1 MTARQVY
8 EGVLIELNKVQA
20 PSLLLEDFNYLFN
33 KAIYQYINKK
43 YNIYDVNQQSTDD
56 VRVLKSTAILK
67 PIHPLS
73 QYDTV
78 EQGGQQVKLYH
89 SNAYGEK
96 TTNVTSLNS
105 LYGATYEF
113 ELPADYLH
121 LLNCVCNFKVKKQFK
136 CYDAGT
142 YVQFGATRLTADAWS
157 QIINNFYMRPQYK
170 RPYYYIHN
178 VNKFDYLPTDGWVGN
193 DEYPSWENQTKN
205 AINGSIQ
212 PREGKS
218 IVSELPDTN
227 TIPYSAESKIMDPSS
242 STPCETDLGIKL
254 QGSDMGTDVRNLTVQ
269 DSCDPSVSVNKY
281 AGGGVTDNENA
292 YELYNNGEIIKD
304 GSNRVDAETFNLG
317 QYNEATKHRE
327 HLGFD
332 TNPVEK
338 IGKVRYGNA
347 SKVRLEVRYGKDNS
361 LFELTNIWV
370 DYIKSPQ
377 HIRLTQEQLDL
388 TEDTSQKME
397 FPDYVC
403 QEIINELVHIV
414 MENSSD
420 PRMQT
425 HPAFS
430 QSIAAPAQAQA
441 PAK

>member
-43 YNIYDVNQQSTDD
+43 YNIYDTNQQTTDD

-67 PIHPLS
+67 PIGTLGSIDEHN
-73 QYDTV
+73 T
-78 EQGGQQVKLYH
+78 GN
-89 SNAYGEK
+89 NAYGKK
-96 TTNVTSLNS
+96 TQSVTSLNS

-113 ELPADYLH
+113 ELPTDYLH
-121 LLNCVCNFKVKKQFK
+121 LLNCICNFRVKKQFK

-142 YVQFGATRLTADAWS
+142 YVQFGAKRLTADAWS

-178 VNKFDYLPTDGWVGN
+178 VNKNSNVPTDPFSTEDYNTWDNGMYDISVCDTNENVKTNVGN
-193 DEYPSWENQTKN
+193 
-205 AINGSIQ
+205 
-212 PREGKS
+212 
-218 IVSELPDTN
+218 
-227 TIPYSAESKIMDPSS
+227 
-242 STPCETDLGIKL
+242 
-254 QGSDMGTDVRNLTVQ
+254 QGDGTDVTNLDVEPG
-269 DSCDPSVSVNKY
+269 CPIYGDPEDPTKITGYSYTNTF
-281 AGGGVTDNENA
+281 AGGGPTDNENA
-292 YELYNNGEIIKD
+292 EALKDIIKD
-304 GSNRVDAETFNLG
+304 KSNRENAGTIRLKPQDG
-317 QYNEATKHRE
+317 D
-327 HLGFD
+327 FD

-338 IGKVRYGNA
+338 VGKVRYGNA
-347 SKVRLEVRYGKDNS
+347 SKVRLEIRYGKDNS

-441 PAK
+441 PSGK

>member
-43 YNIYDVNQQSTDD
+43 YNIYDVNQQTTDD

-67 PIHPLS
+67 PIGTLGSIDEHN
-73 QYDTV
+73 T
-78 EQGGQQVKLYH
+78 GN
-89 SNAYGEK
+89 NAYGKK
-96 TTNVTSLNS
+96 TQGVTSLNS

-113 ELPADYLH
+113 ELPTDYLH
-121 LLNCVCNFKVKKQFK
+121 LLNCICNFRVKKQFK

-142 YVQFGATRLTADAWS
+142 YVQFGAKRLTADAWS

-178 VNKFDYLPTDGWVGN
+178 VNKNSNVPTDPFSTEDYNTWDNGMYDISVCDTNENVKTNVGN
-193 DEYPSWENQTKN
+193 
-205 AINGSIQ
+205 
-212 PREGKS
+212 
-218 IVSELPDTN
+218 
-227 TIPYSAESKIMDPSS
+227 
-242 STPCETDLGIKL
+242 
-254 QGSDMGTDVRNLTVQ
+254 QGDGTDVTNLDVEPG
-269 DSCDPSVSVNKY
+269 CPIYGDPEDPTKITGYSYTNTF
-281 AGGGVTDNENA
+281 AGGGPTDNENA
-292 YELYNNGEIIKD
+292 EALKDIIKD
-304 GSNRVDAETFNLG
+304 KSNRENAGTIRLKPQDG
-317 QYNEATKHRE
+317 D
-327 HLGFD
+327 FD

-338 IGKVRYGNA
+338 VGKVRYGNA
-347 SKVRLEVRYGKDNS
+347 SKVRLEIRYGKDNS

-377 HIRLTQEQLDL
+377 YIRLTQEQLDL

-430 QSIAAPAQAQA
+430 
-441 PAK
+441 

>member
-43 YNIYDVNQQSTDD
+43 YNIYDVNQQTTDD

-67 PIHPLS
+67 PIGTL
-73 QYDTV
+73 T
-78 EQGGQQVKLYH
+78 GGLDDN
-89 SNAYGEK
+89 NAYGRK
-96 TTNVTSLNS
+96 TANVTSLNS

-113 ELPADYLH
+113 ELPTDYLH
-121 LLNCVCNFKVKKQFK
+121 LLNCICNFRVKKQFK

-142 YVQFGATRLTADAWS
+142 YVQFGAKRLTADAWS

-178 VNKFDYLPTDGWVGN
+178 VNKDPNIPTDPYTESEYSTWDKNEYDYSICETNDVKSPVGN
-193 DEYPSWENQTKN
+193 
-205 AINGSIQ
+205 
-212 PREGKS
+212 
-218 IVSELPDTN
+218 
-227 TIPYSAESKIMDPSS
+227 
-242 STPCETDLGIKL
+242 
-254 QGSDMGTDVRNLTVQ
+254 QGTGTDITEANNYNN
-269 DSCDPSVSVNKY
+269 CDGSTNKF
-281 AGGGVTDNENA
+281 AGGGPTDNENA
-292 YELYNNGEIIKD
+292 RELADIIKD
-304 GSNRVDAETFNLG
+304 KSNRENAQTIILNPKAG
-317 QYNEATKHRE
+317 QP
-327 HLGFD
+327 D
-332 TNPVEK
+332 SNPVEK
-338 IGKVRYGNA
+338 VGKVRYGNA
-347 SKVRLEVRYGKDNS
+347 SKVRLEIRYGKDNS

-377 HIRLTQEQLDL
+377 YIRLTQEQLDL

-441 PAK
+441 PQGK

>member
-43 YNIYDVNQQSTDD
+43 YNIYDVNQQTTDD

-67 PIHPLS
+67 PIGTLGE
-73 QYDTV
+73 DGV
-78 EQGGQQVKLYH
+78 N
-89 SNAYGEK
+89 NAYGRK
-96 TTNVTSLNS
+96 TPNVTSLNS

-113 ELPADYLH
+113 ELPTDYLH
-121 LLNCVCNFKVKKQFK
+121 LLNCICNFRVKKQFK

-142 YVQFGATRLTADAWS
+142 YVQFGAKRLTADAWS

-178 VNKFDYLPTDGWVGN
+178 VNKDPNIPTD
-193 DEYPSWENQTKN
+193 
-205 AINGSIQ
+205 
-212 PREGKS
+212 
-218 IVSELPDTN
+218 
-227 TIPYSAESKIMDPSS
+227 PYSKDPY
-242 STPCETDLGIKL
+242 STWDKGEYDYSICEENDVKAPVGE
-254 QGSDMGTDVRNLTVQ
+254 QGTGTDVNHVTEYN
-269 DSCDPSVSVNKY
+269 DACDNKNIF
-281 AGGGVTDNENA
+281 AGGGPTDNENA
-292 YELYNNGEIIKD
+292 YDLREIIKD
-304 GSNRVDAETFNLG
+304 QSNRPNAGTIRITPGKAE
-317 QYNEATKHRE
+317 
-327 HLGFD
+327 

-338 IGKVRYGNA
+338 VGKVRYGNA
-347 SKVRLEVRYGKDNS
+347 SKVRLEIRYGKDNS

-370 DYIKSPQ
+370 DYIKAPQ

-441 PAK
+441 PSGK

>member
-43 YNIYDVNQQSTDD
+43 YNIYDSNQQTTDD
-56 VRVLKSTAILK
+56 VRVLKSTAILR
-67 PIHPLS
+67 PIGTL
-73 QYDTV
+73 
-78 EQGGQQVKLYH
+78 EGGLTGN
-89 SNAYGEK
+89 NAYGRK
-96 TTNVTSLNS
+96 TTSVTSLNS

-113 ELPADYLH
+113 ELPTDYLH
-121 LLNCVCNFKVKKQFK
+121 LLNCICNFRVKKQFK

-142 YVQFGATRLTADAWS
+142 YVQFGAKRLTADAWS

-178 VNKFDYLPTDGWVGN
+178 VNNDFNVPTDPYQDSAYNTWDDGMQDKSVCNTNHVTAPVG
-193 DEYPSWENQTKN
+193 
-205 AINGSIQ
+205 G
-212 PREGKS
+212 
-218 IVSELPDTN
+218 
-227 TIPYSAESKIMDPSS
+227 
-242 STPCETDLGIKL
+242 
-254 QGSDMGTDVRNLTVQ
+254 QGDGTDVTNVGNYETCAE
-269 DSCDPSVSVNKY
+269 DTSDNKY
-281 AGGGVTDNENA
+281 AGGGPTDNENG
-292 YELYNNGEIIKD
+292 YDLYNKGIIKD
-304 GSNRVDAETFNLG
+304 GSNRPDAGTIILTPG
-317 QYNEATKHRE
+317 YP
-327 HLGFD
+327 D
-332 TNPVEK
+332 SNPVEK
-338 IGKVRYGNA
+338 VGKVRYGNA
-347 SKVRLEVRYGKDNS
+347 SKVRLEIRYGKDNS

-377 HIRLTQEQLDL
+377 YIRLTQEQLDL

-414 MENSSD
+414 MENGGD

-441 PAK
+441 PQQQSRK

>member
-43 YNIYDVNQQSTDD
+43 YNIYDVNQQTTDD

-67 PIHPLS
+67 PIGTL
-73 QYDTV
+73 T
-78 EQGGQQVKLYH
+78 GGLDDN
-89 SNAYGEK
+89 NAYGGK
-96 TTNVTSLNS
+96 TANVTSLNS

-113 ELPADYLH
+113 ELPTDYLH
-121 LLNCVCNFKVKKQFK
+121 LLNCICNFRVKKQFK

-142 YVQFGATRLTADAWS
+142 YVQFGAKRLTADAWS

-178 VNKFDYLPTDGWVGN
+178 VNKDPNIPTDPYTTSAYDTW
-193 DEYPSWENQTKN
+193 D
-205 AINGSIQ
+205 NGF
-212 PREGKS
+212 EDKS
-218 IVSELPDTN
+218 ICDTRNVTAPVKGQGEGTDITEVKISENCAPDT
-227 TIPYSAESKIMDPSS
+227 AD
-242 STPCETDLGIKL
+242 
-254 QGSDMGTDVRNLTVQ
+254 
-269 DSCDPSVSVNKY
+269 NKF
-281 AGGGVTDNENA
+281 AGGGPTDNENA
-292 YELYNNGEIIKD
+292 RELADIIKD
-304 GSNRVDAETFNLG
+304 KSNRENAQTIILNPKAG
-317 QYNEATKHRE
+317 QP
-327 HLGFD
+327 D
-332 TNPVEK
+332 SNPVEK
-338 IGKVRYGNA
+338 VGKVRYGNA
-347 SKVRLEVRYGKDNS
+347 SKVRLEIRYGKDNS

-377 HIRLTQEQLDL
+377 YIRLTQEQLDL

-441 PAK
+441 PQGK

>member
-43 YNIYDVNQQSTDD
+43 YNIYDVNQQTTDD
-56 VRVLKSTAILK
+56 VRVLKSTAILT
-67 PIHPLS
+67 PIGILG
-73 QYDTV
+73 
-78 EQGGQQVKLYH
+78 EEN
-89 SNAYGEK
+89 NAYGKK
-96 TTNVTSLNS
+96 TTSVTSLNS

-113 ELPADYLH
+113 ELPTDYLH
-121 LLNCVCNFKVKKQFK
+121 LLNCICNFKVKKQFK

-142 YVQFGATRLTADAWS
+142 YVQFGAKRLTADAWS

-178 VNKFDYLPTDGWVGN
+178 VNKYPDVPTD
-193 DEYPSWENQTKN
+193 
-205 AINGSIQ
+205 
-212 PREGKS
+212 
-218 IVSELPDTN
+218 
-227 TIPYSAESKIMDPSS
+227 PYSGEKNYKTWDSGEIPPTVCDSEAGVVE
-242 STPCETDLGIKL
+242 TPTGDY
-254 QGSDMGTDVRNLTVQ
+254 GSGTDVTKIAPGEN
-269 DSCDPSVSVNKY
+269 DCEGFENKY
-281 AGGGVTDNENA
+281 AGGGPTDNENA
-292 YELYNNGEIIKD
+292 NRLASEAGGRIIKD
-304 GSNRVDAETFNLG
+304 TSNRPNAQTIYIGSDARV
-317 QYNEATKHRE
+317 A
-327 HLGFD
+327 D

-347 SKVRLEVRYGKDNS
+347 SKVRLEIRYGKDNS

-377 HIRLTQEQLDL
+377 YIRLTQEQLDL

-403 QEIINELVHIV
+403 QEIVNELVNIV

-430 QSIAAPAQAQA
+430 
-441 PAK
+441 

>member
-1 MTARQVY
+1 
-8 EGVLIELNKVQA
+8 
-20 PSLLLEDFNYLFN
+20 
-33 KAIYQYINKK
+33 
-43 YNIYDVNQQSTDD
+43 
-56 VRVLKSTAILK
+56 
-67 PIHPLS
+67 
-73 QYDTV
+73 
-78 EQGGQQVKLYH
+78 
-89 SNAYGEK
+89 
-96 TTNVTSLNS
+96 
-105 LYGATYEF
+105 
-113 ELPADYLH
+113 
-121 LLNCVCNFKVKKQFK
+121 
-136 CYDAGT
+136 
-142 YVQFGATRLTADAWS
+142 
-157 QIINNFYMRPQYK
+157 MRPQYK

-178 VNKFDYLPTDGWVGN
+178 VNKFDYLPTDGWVG
-193 DEYPSWENQTKN
+193 DEEYPSWENQTKR

-212 PREGKS
+212 PPEGGK
-218 IVSELPDTN
+218 IVSELPGTN
-227 TIPYSAESKIMDPSS
+227 TIEYSAESKIMDPSS
-242 STPCETDLGIKL
+242 STPCETDLGIRL
-254 QGSDMGTDVRNLTVQ
+254 QGSDMGTDVRNLTVE
-269 DSCDPSVSVNKY
+269 DSCDPSVSANKY

-292 YELYNNGEIIKD
+292 YDLYKEGVIKD
-304 GSNRVDAETFNLG
+304 GSNRIDAETFNLG
-317 QYNEATKHRE
+317 QRKTDGHRE

-338 IGKVRYGNA
+338 MGKVRYGNA